1 MPVVLPPFIISLIR
15 VFMLAAAYLL
25 AGRLALL
32 LAIPPGFV
40 TAIFPPLGISL
51 AAVLIWG
58 NPLLFG
64 VFLGSALLNT
74 SMAISG
80 GSDFNLALLT
90 VASEIA
96 LGSCLAAWVGAS
108 LIKKWIG
115 FPNALMDEWS
125 ILTFF
130 VVGGPVAS
138 IVSASVGVASLYL
151 NGVISFSQIIYSW
164 VTWWTGDAIGVLI
177 AAPLVFILFAQPRSL
192 WRNRFKTVGIPL
204 VISCILMVSV
214 FITTSNNEQQKIERT
229 FHENAKEMSDLLFSD
244 FTKNIDALKPLRGLY
259 LASDKVQAEDF
270 RLFTSDLVN
279 GTNGL
284 TALSW
289 NQYVSNEERK
299 SFEET
304 MVKEGFN
311 NFTINERDHLGQVI
325 PALERKSYVVVT
337 FVEPYA
343 ENKIVHG
350 FDVSSEAIH
359 SSAIL
364 FANKTGAVAMTSP
377 LKILQ
382 DNNASLNYLIL
393 MPVYRTLDTPKTL
406 VLREEFVRGY
416 VTALVKIN
424 NQIDDIHNKFK
435 KSDFSIRFDDLT
447 DKEHPVN
454 LYDDGKPYSAMANI
468 DWRIQKNI
476 AGRELALHIM
486 PTEAYLNSQRTMQS
500 WFVLAGGLLFCGF
513 LGGFLLLVSGRTD
526 YISSLV
532 EQRTRELESILDGA
546 AEAIIIIN
554 HRGHIERANPAA
566 GYLFKIDEAKLIGRN
581 SASIIPLLHEL
592 LFAPKDDYTNASD
605 RSIWQSQETIGICGD
620 DTKLPIEIGLSRVI
634 LPDREIYTCLIHD
647 ITLRKKVD
655 RLKSEFV
662 STVSHELRT
671 PLTSITGVLGLL
683 VGGAVP
689 NIPVKALDLLVI
701 AKNNAERLGRLV
713 NDILD
718 IEKLEFGKLSLELAV
733 CDVNDLM
740 RKAIDQNSGYSIKYG
755 VHLALD
761 NSAIATQK
769 ITILVDADR
778 FLQVMSNL
786 ISNAIKFSHMDGIV
800 TLSASVSGSLIVFY
814 VEDSGTGI
822 PEDFRKK
829 IFQKFAQADSSDTRK
844 RDGTGLGLSISRVI
858 VERMGGEIDYR
869 TEVNKG
875 SVFFFSIPIEK
886 SELL

>member
-1 MPVVLPPFIISLIR
+1 MSVVLPPFIVLFIR
-15 VFMLAAAYLL
+15 IFILACVYVL
-25 AGRLALL
+25 AGRFALL
-32 LAIPPGFV
+32 LAIPPGFA

-51 AAVLIWG
+51 AAVLMWG
-58 NPLLFG
+58 NPLLLG
-64 VFLGSALLNT
+64 VFIGSVLLNT

-80 GSDFNLALLT
+80 GSEFSLAVL
-90 VASEIA
+90 VIAFEIA
-96 LGSCLAAWVGAS
+96 LGSCLAAWVGAT
-108 LIKKWIG
+108 LIKKYIG
-115 FPNALMDEWS
+115 FPNALMDEWG
-125 ILTFF
+125 IFTFF
-130 VVGGPVAS
+130 MVGGPLAS
-138 IVSASVGVASLYL
+138 IVSASVGVLSLYL
-151 NGVISFSQIIYSW
+151 NGVISSSQFIYSW

-192 WRNRFKTVGIPL
+192 WRSRLKTVGIPL
-204 VISCILMVSV
+204 IISCVLMVGV
-214 FITTSNNEQQKIERT
+214 FISTSNNEQQKIERE
-229 FHENAKEMSDLLFSD
+229 FHDSAKEMSDILFSD
-244 FTKNIDALKPLRGLY
+244 FTKNIDALKPLKGLY
-259 LASDKVQAEDF
+259 LASDHVGAEDF
-270 RLFTSDLVN
+270 RLFTSEILN
-279 GTNGL
+279 GANGL

-289 NQYVSNEERK
+289 NQYVPHKQRK
-299 SFEET
+299 SYEDA
-304 MVKEGFN
+304 MAKEGFN
-311 NFTINERDHLGQVI
+311 DFYINEQNQLGQVI
-325 PALERKSYVVVT
+325 PASERKSYVVVT
-337 FVEPYA
+337 FVEPYT
-343 ENKIVHG
+343 ENKQVHG
-350 FDVSSEAIH
+350 FDVSSEAIRNQ
-359 SSAIL
+359 ALL
-364 FANKTGAVAMTSP
+364 FANQSGSAAMTSP
-377 LKILQ
+377 LRVLQ
-382 DNNASLNYLIL
+382 DNKASLSYLVF
-393 MPVYRTLDTPKTL
+393 MPVYQTLDVPKTL
-406 VLREEFVRGY
+406 AMREESLRGY

-424 NQIDDIHNKFK
+424 NQIDAIHEKFK
-435 KSDFSIRFDDLT
+435 KSDFLIRFDDVT
-447 DKEHPVN
+447 DILHPVN
-454 LYDDGKPYSAMANI
+454 LYDDGNPYSARASF
-468 DWRIQKNI
+468 DWRLQKNI
-476 AGRELALHIM
+476 AGRELELQIT

-500 WFVLAGGLLFCGF
+500 WFVLVGGLLFCGF

-566 GYLFKIDEAKLIGRN
+566 GYLFKMDEAELIGRN

-605 RSIWQSQETIGICGD
+605 RSIWQSQETIGLCGD
-620 DTKLPIEIGLSRVI
+620 DTKLPIEIGVSRVI
-634 LPDREIYTCLIHD
+634 LPDREVYTCLIHD

-689 NIPVKALDLLVI
+689 HIPVKALDLLVI

-718 IEKLEFGKLSLELAV
+718 IEKLEFGKLNLELAV

-740 RKAIDQNSGYSIKYG
+740 RKAIDQNAGYSIKYG

-761 NSAIATQK
+761 NLAIATQK

-800 TLSASVSGSLIVFY
+800 TLSASVSGDLIVFY
-814 VEDSGTGI
+814 VEDCGTGI
-822 PEDFRKK
+822 PEEFRKK

-844 RDGTGLGLSISRVI
+844 RDGSGLGLSISRVI

-869 TEVNKG
+869 TEINKG

-886 SELL
+886 SEPL